1 MLREE
6 AQHFSTRY
14 EDVVREPESTWR
26 DWVAEGALGK
36 DKVLY
41 VAEDDDVVMG
51 VVGGFGRLD
60 RAEVQLISLWVDP
73 RSRGRGAARALIR
86 AVAQWARERGAGR
99 VVLFVQEAN
108 APGRALYASAG
119 FLPTGDRAPVGA
131 GRPGFKLVLSA
142 AVEDLL
148 DELRSP
154 T

>member
-1 MLREE
+1 MLRDE
-6 AQHFSTRY
+6 ARYFSTRY

-36 DKVLY
+36 DRVLL
-41 VAEDDDVVMG
+41 VAEDGDMVMG

-73 RSRGRGAARALIR
+73 RSRGRGAARGLIR
-86 AVAQWARERGAGR
+86 AVAQWARERGAER

-119 FLPTGDRAPVGA
+119 FVPTGDRTPVGE

-142 AVEDLL
+142 TVDALL
-148 DELRSP
+148 DG
-154 T
+154 

>member
-1 MLREE
+1 MLRDE
-6 AQHFSTRY
+6 AQYFSTRY

-36 DKVLY
+36 SK
-41 VAEDDDVVMG
+41 VMG

-73 RSRGRGAARALIR
+73 RSRGRGAARGLIR

-119 FLPTGDRAPVGA
+119 FRPTGDRAPIGE

-142 AVEDLL
+142 AVDELL
-148 DELRSP
+148 D
-154 T
+154 

>member
-1 MLREE
+1 MLRDE
-6 AQHFSTRY
+6 AQYFSTRY

-26 DWVAEGALGK
+26 DWVGEGALGT
-36 DKVLY
+36 DKVLF
-41 VAEDDDVVMG
+41 VAEDGDVVMG

-119 FLPTGDRAPVGA
+119 FRPTGDRAPVGE

-142 AVEDLL
+142 PVDELL
-148 DELRSP
+148 D
-154 T
+154 